1 MLIRNNFKMKL
12 ENIIKIVCAVLGLLG
27 VVFLFRIIANSDEDI
42 KMDASMGDFSLI
54 SPLISLG
61 IFIFYLTV
69 GVTVIFSLINLASNT
84 GKLKKAMIF
93 IGFLIIVTGIAYAS
107 STGIETPMKD
117 GQVLSASGSRWVGTG
132 IRVFYI
138 LASVAVLSM
147 IVSGA
152 RNIIKK

>member
-1 MLIRNNFKMKL
+1 MKL

-27 VVFLFRIIANSDEDI
+27 VIFLFRILATGDDEI
-42 KMDASMGDFSLI
+42 KMAASMGDFSLI
-54 SPLISLG
+54 SPLISLSM
-61 IFIFYLTV
+61 FILFITV
-69 GVTVIFSLINLASNT
+69 VVTIIFSLINLASNP

-93 IGFLIIVTGIAYAS
+93 IGFFIIVIGIAYAS
-107 STGIETPMKD
+107 STGVETPMKD
-117 GQVLSASGSRWVGTG
+117 GEVLSASGSKWVGTG

-147 IVSGA
+147 IAFGA